1 LWKVPNL
8 PLEVGE
14 KKPITNESYGTLLET
29 INGLQK
35 EGYTMDFNIDEEQLE
50 VHQAD
55 MILSPDDFEID
66 KVFRFKGKPNPA
78 DQ

>member
-1 LWKVPNL
+1 
-8 PLEVGE
+8 
-14 KKPITNESYGTLLET
+14 
-29 INGLQK
+29 
-35 EGYTMDFNIDEEQLE
+35 MDFNIDEEQLE